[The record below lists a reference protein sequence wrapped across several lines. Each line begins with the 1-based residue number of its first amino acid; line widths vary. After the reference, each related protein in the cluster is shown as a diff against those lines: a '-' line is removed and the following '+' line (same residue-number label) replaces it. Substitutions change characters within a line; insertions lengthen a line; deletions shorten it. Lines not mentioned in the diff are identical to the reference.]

1 MVYQS
6 LVIFSLVALVFS
18 SLTLHGMIM
27 GKDSYNLKQ
36 RFQEAKILPYDQLAT
51 NYKAAQPQ

>member
-6 LVIFSLVALVFS
+6 LVIFSLAALALS
-18 SLTLHGMIM
+18 SLILHSMII

-51 NYKAAQPQ
+51 TYKTNQP